1 MRGAGR
7 GCVPGCHRPPG
18 PAPALCRATRFRQE
32 RRAGE
37 TRAAGAGSWHRQR
50 RPRCRLRSCGCHLVA
65 PRLEGTRDP
74 SKPCVPAARSP
85 VTAARLDRGR
95 RGRRVKVACG
105 SFSLFFLCRL
115 GRGWAGSFLSE
126 RADLDVVRRL
136 TEFLASASGSHKH
149 RARCPGRDIGSASGC
164 CRPGPGSTAPAG
176 LGRGRAHGP

>member
-1 MRGAGR
+1 MSPAATGLRGLRPLSAARPGSARRDALGR
-7 GCVPGCHRPPG
+7 RARR
-18 PAPALCRATRFRQE
+18 APALGTVSADP
-32 RRAGE
+32 
-37 TRAAGAGSWHRQR
+37 AAG
-50 RPRCRLRSCGCHLVA
+50 LRSCGCHLVA

-115 GRGWAGSFLSE
+115 GRGRAGSFLSE